1 MMIVFVFWYEIR
13 IESIGFCACSVCL
26 CLCIH
31 CVREKCACFWFRCG
45 TLIVNDRTMNEAKM
59 SKQHSRCERYGKG
72 WRLKKG
78 EIPQTQRIII
88 WIRVLC
94 INNNDVLFALCTTTT
109 ITRSKIIIHTMCEQN
124 ICEPI
129 WLIAAHCSIYNEI
142 FSSIRLRL
150 YECDLRIRVC
160 DRQIKLY
167 LRVRVFCC
175 CACLCVSPL
184 ILLNENV

>member
-1 MMIVFVFWYEIR
+1 
-13 IESIGFCACSVCL
+13 
-26 CLCIH
+26 
-31 CVREKCACFWFRCG
+31 
-45 TLIVNDRTMNEAKM
+45 M

-78 EIPQTQRIII
+78 EIPQTQRTII

-150 YECDLRIRVC
+150 YECDLRIRVW
-160 DRQIKLY
+160 QANKI
-167 LRVRVFCC
+167 VS
-175 CACLCVSPL
+175 ACESFLLLCVFMCIAVNFIEWKCIAIGRRLDCDWMVKGKRTFQRNALDVFDRLFSHAL
-184 ILLNENV
+184 RCMFIISFVCLSFRLK